1 MASPA
6 SVAVNEALKS
16 PPFLIIDGLFNF
28 RDVGNHYAAGT
39 GAESSDSKP
48 LFVKP
53 SYLYRCAEPSHITP
67 KGKEQLK
74 ELGVKKVFDFRS
86 EVEIE
91 KYKMGPMDVEGVE
104 VVRCPVSEEEKY
116 DPVSLA
122 KRWVP
127 LCSSSSSL

>member
-1 MASPA
+1 MASLA
-6 SVAVNEALKS
+6 SVAVHETLKS
-16 PPFLIIDGLFNF
+16 PPFRTIDGLFNF
-28 RDVGNHYAAGT
+28 RDVGNHYAAGSET
-39 GAESSDSKP
+39 SESKP

-86 EVEIE
+86 EMEIE

-122 KRWVP
+122 KR
-127 LCSSSSSL
+127 